1 MNKDKAYH
9 QIALACLKALR
20 APSSST
26 AEDPAAALYDV
37 IDDAFSRQT
46 ALLMAELEDYR
57 RRLDTI
63 AALDPQRHSLTDAQV
78 IARPQ
83 KASH

>member
-1 MNKDKAYH
+1 MKKDKAYH

-20 APSSST
+20 TPRNSS

-57 RRLDTI
+57 RRLDAI
-63 AALDPQRHSLTDAQV
+63 AALDPQRHSLAEAQA

-83 KASH
+83 QASH